1 MACRI
6 GNVHSHNSSLGHPLF
21 RLLTSSCHG
30 QSARFSNQSRKPGG
44 QCYTRT
50 DGVIKYPLAVVG
62 CSVDGGRGPLCGDTT
77 HTAGEN
83 ALAMAGRRTGNLA
96 RSLGGVI
103 EFGTFHLFHSF
114 TSALSALVIADA
126 PSTSIHSDAGNLQ
139 QRGDHARKFLQ
150 KKVTKG
156 SSIFVLLPTELEMR

>member
-1 MACRI
+1 ML
-6 GNVHSHNSSLGHPLF
+6 HS
-21 RLLTSSCHG
+21 
-30 QSARFSNQSRKPGG
+30 
-44 QCYTRT
+44 

-77 HTAGEN
+77 HTGGEN
-83 ALAMAGRRTGNLA
+83 ALVVEGGRAIWLA
-96 RSLGGVI
+96 RSLSPPTRRRGEI

-126 PSTSIHSDAGNLQ
+126 PSTSIHSDSESLQ
-139 QRGDHARKFLQ
+139 QRVDHARKFLQ

-156 SSIFVLLPTELEMR
+156 YTHFDKHGTPTA

>member
-1 MACRI
+1 MSWSICSVFKPIWQAWQS
-6 GNVHSHNSSLGHPLF
+6 VLHS
-21 RLLTSSCHG
+21 
-30 QSARFSNQSRKPGG
+30 
-44 QCYTRT
+44 

-62 CSVDGGRGPLCGDTT
+62 CSVDGGRETLCGDTT
-77 HTAGEN
+77 HTGGEN
-83 ALAMAGRRTGNLA
+83 ALTMAGRRTGNLA

-126 PSTSIHSDAGNLQ
+126 PSTSIHSDPENLQ